1 MTFLIFQQKK
11 CDNVNIEVIIQKIY
25 RNRINRGLSV
35 YIYEMSNNCPRK
47 KESLYEIYILCVS
60 SKGESSKEP
69 RPQRNGLMKHQYK
82 KHYDIK
88 NKNF

>member
-1 MTFLIFQQKK
+1 M
-11 CDNVNIEVIIQKIY
+11 IIKQIDQ
-25 RNRINRGLSV
+25 NRINRGLSV

-82 KHYDIK
+82 KHYDMIHK
-88 NKNF
+88 YS

>member
-11 CDNVNIEVIIQKIY
+11 CDNMNNEVIIQQIY
-25 RNRINRGLSV
+25 RNRKNRGLSV

-69 RPQRNGLMKHQYK
+69 RPQHYGLMKRHRQ
-82 KHYDIK
+82 KH
-88 NKNF
+88 